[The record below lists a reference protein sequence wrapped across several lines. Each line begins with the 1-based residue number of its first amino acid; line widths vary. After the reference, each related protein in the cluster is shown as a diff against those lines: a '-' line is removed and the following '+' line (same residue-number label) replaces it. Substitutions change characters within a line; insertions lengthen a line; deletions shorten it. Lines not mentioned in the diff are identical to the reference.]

1 MVEQKA
7 LILDKPR
14 GDFRVGTKAIPK
26 PGPGELLVKVHAT
39 ALNPVDWGIR
49 QYNIIVNEYP
59 VVLGLDSAGTV
70 EEIGEGV
77 EGFAKGDRVVHGG
90 NLRNGC
96 GTFQQYTRVPAQ
108 RCVIP
113 SNVSFHEAASVPE
126 CLSTAAIGLYA
137 DIHKPDGA
145 TKYKPA
151 WEDGGEGLYHGKA
164 ILVIG
169 GSTSVGQYVI
179 QLAKLS
185 GFSPI
190 IATDIKKV
198 LNDMPLELI
207 YDAAS
212 RQEQESWGLLAPG
225 GTLIIASLFQVD
237 KESEKY
243 KDKAIINSFF
253 GEVNSPEHRQFGV
266 SLYSK
271 LTNLLESGAIK
282 PCRVEVLPNG
292 LAGIPDGSYRLGNNK
307 VSGMKLVARPWETA

>member
-1 MVEQKA
+1 MAEQKA
-7 LILDKPR
+7 LILDKPQ
-14 GDFRVGTKAIPK
+14 GEFSVGTRPIPK
-26 PGPGELLVKVHAT
+26 PVPGELLVKVHAT
-39 ALNPVDWGIR
+39 ALNPLDWGIR
-49 QYNIIVNEYP
+49 QYGIIVKEYP
-59 VVLGLDSAGTV
+59 VVLGLDSAGSV

-77 EGFAKGDRVVHGG
+77 EGFAKGDRVLHSG
-90 NLRNGC
+90 NVRNGC
-96 GTFQQYTRVPAQ
+96 GTFQQYARVPAEIAAK
-108 RCVIP
+108 IP
-113 SNVSFHEAASVPE
+113 SNVSFDEAASVPE
-126 CLSTAAIGLYA
+126 F
-137 DIHKPDGA
+137 
-145 TKYKPA
+145 
-151 WEDGGEGLYHGKA
+151 
-164 ILVIG
+164 IG

-190 IATDIKKV
+190 ITTASLHNADLLKSIGATLVIDRNKDVSTDTKKV
-198 LNDMPLELI
+198 LNDVPLELI

-212 RQEQESWGLLAPG
+212 RQEQDSWRLLAPG
-225 GTLIIASLFQVD
+225 GILIIASLFQVD

-243 KDKAIINSFF
+243 KDKAVINSFF

-292 LAGIPDGSYRLGNNK
+292 LAGIPDGLDRVGNNI